1 MMGKQGRL
9 DYLHTLGDKR
19 DSPGEGDQPLVGMLN
34 VEKAATRLERRA
46 YHIATLNM
54 FVLHFFELAFCP
66 PEREIQ

>member
-1 MMGKQGRL
+1 MGKQGRL
-9 DYLHTLGDKR
+9 DYLHTLGDER
-19 DSPGEGDQPLVGMLN
+19 DASGDGDQPLVGMLN

-54 FVLHFFELAFCP
+54 FVLHFFELVFCP